1 MIQKITESTK
11 VKDWV
16 ARINELIDEV
26 GTIAYSWDTV
36 SVKGKQSYTFDKNK
50 FKTFSSSGEYV
61 VLYAGIE
68 LNKKDYTIAG
78 DTLTFKS
85 PPEEDGC
92 SIRIRY
98 LRSI

>member
-1 MIQKITESTK
+1 MIQKINVNTK
-11 VKDWV
+11 VREWV
-16 ARINELIDEV
+16 DRINELIDEV
-26 GTIAYSWDTV
+26 GIIAYSWDTV

-50 FKTFSSSGEYV
+50 FKTFSSNGEYV

-68 LNKKDYTIAG
+68 LNPNDYTIAG
-78 DTLTFKS
+78 DTLTFKL

-98 LRSI
+98 LRSL

>member
-26 GTIAYSWDTV
+26 ETLAYSWDTV

-50 FKTFSSSGEYV
+50 FKMFSLNDEYT

-68 LNKKDYTIAG
+68 LNPKDYTISG
-78 DTLTFKS
+78 DTLTFKY